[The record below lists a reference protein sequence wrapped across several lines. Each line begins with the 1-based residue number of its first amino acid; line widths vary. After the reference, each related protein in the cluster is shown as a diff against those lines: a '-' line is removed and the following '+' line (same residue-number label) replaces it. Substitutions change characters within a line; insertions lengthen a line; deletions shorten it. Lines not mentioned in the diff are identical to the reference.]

1 MLAKALELHIQQ
13 KVVALSHG
21 RHQKTVVA
29 VKSSITSLK

>member
-1 MLAKALELHIQQ
+1 MLAKASELHILL
-13 KVVALSHG
+13 KAVVSSHG